1 LNKAN
6 SNTSD
11 LAFLKVIARYIKSWL
26 IFFNERFSPLTHIP
40 MIVLFCFGTATFIDL
55 RENLPKIY
63 ASVLAFLFFFRL
75 RLFDEIKDYEL
86 DIVINPTRP
95 LPRGLLSTT
104 DLKFGIII
112 CTASEYF
119 FLHSF
124 LPESFRFWLLATIWS
139 FFMYKEFFISSLIKP
154 HLTTYATTHTFVTL
168 PLTLSLISGMN
179 ENATIQENDLYV
191 AIGAWFVFNIFEL
204 GRKIFTKEEERSE
217 IESYSKIWGQ
227 SGSVILVL
235 THSLLATLAFI
246 HAYPFFTTTLPL
258 YIPSIILTVS
268 GLFFLF
274 SKNSKRGS
282 IYRLSS
288 SIYIILIYLLLTVS
302 PYMGS
307 HL

>member
-1 LNKAN
+1 MNKAN

-11 LAFLKVIARYIKSWL
+11 LAFIKLIARYLKCWL
-26 IFFNERFSPLTHIP
+26 IFFKERFSPLTHIP

-55 RENLPKIY
+55 RDNLPKIY
-63 ASVLAFLFFFRL
+63 ASLLAFLFFFRL

-104 DLKFGIII
+104 DLKFAIII
-112 CTASEYF
+112 CTLLEYF
-119 FLHSF
+119 FLSSF
-124 LPESFRFWLLATIWS
+124 LPDSFRFWLLATIWS
-139 FFMYKEFFISSLIKP
+139 FFMYKEFFIPSLIKP

-168 PLTLSLISGMN
+168 PLTLCLICGMN
-179 ENATIQENDLYV
+179 ESATIQENDLYV

-204 GRKIFTKEEERSE
+204 GRKTFTKEEEKSE

-227 SGSVILVL
+227 TGSVILVL
-235 THSLLATLAFI
+235 THSLLATIAFI

-258 YIPSIILTVS
+258 YIPTIILS
-268 GLFFLF
+268 FCGIYFLF
-274 SKNSKRGS
+274 SKNSKRGVF
-282 IYRLSS
+282 YRLSS

-302 PYMGS
+302 PYLGS
-307 HL
+307 YL